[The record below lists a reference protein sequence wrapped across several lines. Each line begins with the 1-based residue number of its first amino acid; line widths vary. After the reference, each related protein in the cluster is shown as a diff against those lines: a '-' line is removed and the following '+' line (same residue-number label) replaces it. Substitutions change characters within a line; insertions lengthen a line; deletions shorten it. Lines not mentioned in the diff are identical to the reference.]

1 MKGKADM
8 EESQVQPEFGPDLLE
23 KLVSRWGR
31 RVAVKQDEL
40 DLDHLFD
47 PGLPD
52 FPAALVP
59 ALDVPGARG
68 IDPQARQQVLAAA
81 WIAYNAKTIA
91 VEQEVILPACR
102 LMLTG
107 RLPGR
112 KDGAAFSALQQTIID
127 EHYHI
132 LMAHNAAGV
141 TRRRRDLPDLT
152 FDPRGWSVVRG
163 LAGFLDGLPA
173 DRADL
178 AWVAY
183 ALAAETTINL
193 LFDKLATDLSIQPM
207 NRITVD
213 MHRRDESGHTAI
225 FRVLAGALYRDL
237 GNAERALLRE
247 ALVQGLADFRAF
259 DASQWVAVAA
269 CGGVRTSAEEVTA
282 AAAARPAAPR
292 DTGPLQALLADL
304 GLAGEL
310 GSVVHAAAGR

>member
-1 MKGKADM
+1 M
-8 EESQVQPEFGPDLLE
+8 EESQVQPEFGPDLLD
-23 KLVSRWGR
+23 KLVNRWGR

-59 ALDVPGARG
+59 VLDLPGAQALDPE
-68 IDPQARQQVLAAA
+68 ARQQVLAAA

-102 LMLTG
+102 LLLTD

-112 KDGAAFSALQQTIID
+112 KDELAVSALHQTIVD

-141 TRRRRDLPDLT
+141 TRRRRGLPDLT
-152 FDPRGWSVVRG
+152 FDPRGWAVVRG
-163 LAGFLDGLPA
+163 LARFLDGLSGACA
-173 DRADL
+173 DI
-178 AWVAY
+178 AWVGY

-193 LFDKLATDLSIQPM
+193 LFDKISTDFAIQPM
-207 NRITVD
+207 NRLTVD

-225 FRVLAGALYRDL
+225 FRVLAGPLYQEL
-237 GNAERALLRE
+237 GTAERAVLRE

-259 DASQWVAVAA
+259 DASQLVAVAA
-269 CGGVRTSAEEVTA
+269 RGGVRTSAAEVTA

-292 DTGPLQALLADL
+292 DTGPLRALLADL

-310 GSVVHAAAGR
+310 ASVVRAAAGG